1 MQHGPRAHRG
11 AVVTGLYSRRRALV
25 GAPLRFDTR
34 APMSTMS
41 RDTTR
46 FDRAAEILLIAAW
59 GAMLTGLLHA
69 ATLGIGLLR
78 ERVIFSSRDVI
89 WMAPVAYLL
98 VFLAPALLLAASASI
113 APRMIPLRFVVFGYV
128 AFGVFCLLLP
138 FTEIARVASA
148 ALAAGVGIQMARIVG
163 GAPSRW
169 IPRIRRQTVVLAALV
184 AIAGVTVRVWAPL
197 AERRA
202 RAILADAKAGAP
214 NVLVII
220 LDTVRAA
227 NLGLYGYSRPTTPV
241 LARRAAESVVFD
253 RAFS

>member
-1 MQHGPRAHRG
+1 
-11 AVVTGLYSRRRALV
+11 
-25 GAPLRFDTR
+25 
-34 APMSTMS
+34 MSTLS

-46 FDRAAEILLIAAW
+46 FDRAAEILVIAVW

-98 VFLAPALLLAASASI
+98 VFLAPALLLAAAAIVS
-113 APRMIPLRFVVFGYV
+113 PRMVPLRFVVFGYV
-128 AFGVFCLLLP
+128 AFGIFCLLLP

-148 ALAAGVGIQMARIVG
+148 ALAAGVGVQTARVVG
-163 GAPSRW
+163 RAPSRW

-197 AERRA
+197 AEHRA
-202 RAILADAKAGAP
+202 RAAACPARTAPRTGRRVRWPAARPPSRSGGA
-214 NVLVII
+214 
-220 LDTVRAA
+220 RATH
-227 NLGLYGYSRPTTPV
+227 GQG
-241 LARRAAESVVFD
+241 
-253 RAFS
+253 